1 MWGFSIIAMPTGST
15 ASTVK
20 KPVARQRLAHNYAH
34 LNRRGFSTSK
44 LLKAKKSKVHERHN
58 SLPNSPEL
66 AIIPNIHTEQ
76 DKKQKKKRVKKT
88 KNLNAH
94 EHDNWPQVV
103 HDILTHFDPD
113 KEGANALS
121 KALSHSIEVN
131 ASLNTEA
138 VPNHSI
144 IADPSMT
151 TLEEK
156 KAKLK
161 AEIKELEKL
170 VEQEEDEELRQLV
183 AKQQELK
190 RKLST
195 RSGRKQGNKARDEEV
210 FQVNDNTIEQLAC
223 DFDTKI
229 KEKLPSLAEMHDF
242 IRISDKKP
250 THKRSSCKR
259 GSRRHRSESS
269 DTSTDQYD
277 SETSDWGEDSSS
289 EEDRYR
295 KKKRGKK
302 KQSGPNAKA
311 PSSRIIS
318 DEMYVH
324 LALEDEVAS
333 NRDLRNISFN
343 LLVAGELEIIS
354 DKKTKEKEKATRIK
368 LLKHLA
374 YKHEFLS

>member
-1 MWGFSIIAMPTGST
+1 MNSDGNFKSRSCKSLKETFIVHVWGFSIIAMLTGST

-34 LNRRGFSTSK
+34 LNRRGFSASK
-44 LLKAKKSKVHERHN
+44 LLKAKKSKVHERLN
-58 SLPNSPEL
+58 SLPNSPELAML

-88 KNLNAH
+88 KSLNAH
-94 EHDNWPQVV
+94 EHDKWPQVV

-121 KALSHSIEVN
+121 KAHSHSIEVD

-138 VPNHSI
+138 VPNHSR

-161 AEIKELEKL
+161 AEIKELKKL

-190 RKLST
+190 RKLSAS
-195 RSGRKQGNKARDEEV
+195 SGCKQGNKARDEEV
-210 FQVNDNTIEQLAC
+210 FQVNDNAIEQLAC

-229 KEKLPSLAEMHDF
+229 KEKLPSLADMHDF

-250 THKRSSCKR
+250 TCKRSSRKR

-277 SETSDWGEDSSS
+277 SKTSEGVRE
-289 EEDRYR
+289 
-295 KKKRGKK
+295 
-302 KQSGPNAKA
+302 
-311 PSSRIIS
+311 
-318 DEMYVH
+318 
-324 LALEDEVAS
+324 
-333 NRDLRNISFN
+333 
-343 LLVAGELEIIS
+343 LLV
-354 DKKTKEKEKATRIK
+354 
-368 LLKHLA
+368 
-374 YKHEFLS
+374 